1 MSIKINNSVG
11 TVVKEYFL
19 ISLGIIIYVLGW
31 TVFLVPN
38 NMVGGGATGV
48 SSIIQYATGGAI
60 KMGYSY
66 FVINLVLLIA
76 GFITLGKAFGVKTIY
91 AIILASI
98 GLNLFQDLIPV
109 DSEFIHSFVL
119 ENNNKLM
126 CTITGGIMV
135 GFGIGMSMSQGGS
148 TGGTD
153 ILALIVNKYR
163 NVSPGRMILVIDL
176 VIIGSSILVP
186 SYSADGKL
194 VPFVD
199 KVLTVVYGYIL
210 VTICSVVIDQYLSGS
225 KQSVQLI
232 ILSKKYEA
240 IADAITRDLHR
251 GVTVLDGQGWYTK
264 EPSHVLMVL
273 TRKTDMNLLFKYIK
287 TIDPEVFMSVSSVM
301 GVYGR
306 GFDTI
311 KVKTS
316 ESKDS
321 SIS

>member
-31 TVFLVPN
+31 TIFLVPN

-76 GFITLGKAFGVKTIY
+76 GFMTLGKAFGVKTIY

-98 GLNLFQDLIPV
+98 GLNLFQDLIPA
-109 DSEFIHSFVL
+109 DSEFIRSFVL

-225 KQSVQLI
+225 KQSVQLM
-232 ILSKKYEA
+232 ILSKKYEQ
-240 IADAITRDLHR
+240 IADAIT
-251 GVTVLDGQGWYTK
+251 QGWYTK

>member
-1 MSIKINNSVG
+1 MSLRIKDNVG

-19 ISLGIIIYVLGW
+19 LSLGIIIYVLGW

-38 NMVGGGATGV
+38 NMVGGGATGI
-48 SSIIQYATGGAI
+48 SSIIQYATGGTI

-66 FVINLVLLIA
+66 FVINLVLLVA
-76 GFITLGKAFGVKTIY
+76 GIMTLGKAFGFKTVY

-98 GLNLFQDLIPV
+98 GLNVFQDLIPA
-109 DSEFIHSFVL
+109 DSEFIRSFVL

-153 ILALIVNKYR
+153 IIALIVNKYR

-186 SYSADGKL
+186 SYSSDGSL

-232 ILSKKYEA
+232 ILSKKYEV

-251 GVTVLDGQGWYTK
+251 GVTVLEGQGWYTK

-273 TRKTDMNLLFKYIK
+273 TRKSDMNLLFKYIK
-287 TIDPEVFMSVSSVM
+287 SIDPEVFMSVSSVM

-311 KVKTS
+311 KVKAS

>member
-1 MSIKINNSVG
+1 
-11 TVVKEYFL
+11 
-19 ISLGIIIYVLGW
+19 
-31 TVFLVPN
+31 
-38 NMVGGGATGV
+38 
-48 SSIIQYATGGAI
+48 
-60 KMGYSY
+60 
-66 FVINLVLLIA
+66 
-76 GFITLGKAFGVKTIY
+76 
-91 AIILASI
+91 
-98 GLNLFQDLIPV
+98 
-109 DSEFIHSFVL
+109 
-119 ENNNKLM
+119 
-126 CTITGGIMV
+126 
-135 GFGIGMSMSQGGS
+135 
-148 TGGTD
+148 
-153 ILALIVNKYR
+153 
-163 NVSPGRMILVIDL
+163 MILVIDL

-225 KQSVQLI
+225 KQSVQLM
-232 ILSKKYEA
+232 ILSKKYEQ